1 MFSRSLF
8 EDNFIRLLT
17 KDIDDI
23 TIVRGEIDT
32 DNSLDNLPTPLL
44 NFYLRPKLH
53 HPATAHF
60 NYAFTIYLRD
70 REYDYQYKILGD
82 LRRFIMKYGNP
93 TESKEIGITPGSV
106 FSFSD
111 IIHRGKRGDYHT
123 VSGEFLLNIKR

>member
-8 EDNFIRLLT
+8 ESNFIRLLN
-17 KDIDDI
+17 KYIDDI

-70 REYDYQYKILGD
+70 GEYDSQYKILGD
-82 LRRFIMKYGNP
+82 LRRFIMKDRNP
-93 TESKEIGITPGSV
+93 TEIKEISITPGSV

-111 IIHRGKRGDYHT
+111 IIH
-123 VSGEFLLNIKR
+123 